1 MGHRPSPILS
11 TCLGKTPAALRPYL
25 GGARGT
31 ALEKTS
37 KAGAADVRPSCAGEA
52 VRRLVGKALLRS
64 DLTALRAHLLPH
76 QLAVGL
82 PPEPKLCHIFTE
94 WRQYYL
100 AGTDLVCLSY
110 DEGNAHNAV
119 DRHVFL
125 TRMQEVAPG
134 LSRWLEY
141 IYPTDLDTK
150 VFYHKVI
157 IRSAAGGQQGCPL
170 RTACHAVVQRLL
182 LESLGLID
190 PPAGSGGTAPGPV
203 GHGPLFCRCW
213 FTCGPFGGGLACSSA
228 LVACPA
234 TPWSSSFSVLCCS
247 GCWHFAPG

>member
-1 MGHRPSPILS
+1 MFAPHV
-11 TCLGKTPAALRPYL
+11 LGKRCRAWL
-25 GGARGT
+25 ARRYC
-31 ALEKTS
+31 AVTS
-37 KAGAADVRPSCAGEA
+37 LLSEPTCF
-52 VRRLVGKALLRS
+52 LINLRS
-64 DLTALRAHLLPH
+64 VCHLN
-76 QLAVGL
+76 QSY
-82 PPEPKLCHIFTE
+82 LCHIFTE
-94 WRQYYL
+94 WRQHYL

-190 PPAGSGGTAPGPV
+190 PPAGSGVVLPVVQPRAQLDMAPC
-203 GHGPLFCRCW
+203 FADAA
-213 FTCGPFGGGLACSSA
+213 FGGGLACSSA